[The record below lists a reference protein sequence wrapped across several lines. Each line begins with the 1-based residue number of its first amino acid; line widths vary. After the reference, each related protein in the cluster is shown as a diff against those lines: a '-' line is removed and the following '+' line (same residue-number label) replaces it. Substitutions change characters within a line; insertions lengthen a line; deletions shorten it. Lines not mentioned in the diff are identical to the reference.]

1 MENSDTTDPSLSIL
15 DFLFAIETSDDE
27 LTTEVNRP
35 TSESHRETKERP
47 SRDRQSRNL
56 SVPYTTALQRRQRAE
71 LERLRVEVRVLEAH
85 FFRSLRK
92 RGPQLKDASE
102 ASRRQWGRLLANATH
117 AKQQS
122 AETDNK
128 ALKAI
133 LADQQKLQAAMIKVI
148 ISITQKRSKNS
159 ILCLTFNLKHPVFP
173 AVHSSTVVS
182 LRCER
187 FCRENGRCSIKT
199 SSITPI
205 ASSAPHIGDIVWGH
219 AIKEGDANCVFGGVR
234 KQNPSPLEMDT
245 VATLEYGHE
254 TIYNICTFRQYAN
267 GPQHVLVI
275 TIPSATEPEHAC
287 IMQNCYQLDVAS
299 ASIDE
304 AKKMAFNAIGNKMRL
319 LIQSSQDY
327 YLSSQDFGWIEA
339 GQLYK

>member
-27 LTTEVNRP
+27 LTTE
-35 TSESHRETKERP
+35 
-47 SRDRQSRNL
+47 
-56 SVPYTTALQRRQRAE
+56 RRQRAE

-219 AIKEGDANCVFGGVR
+219 AIKEGDANYVFGGVP

-267 GPQHVLVI
+267 GPQHVLVSTGMWFLPNGELLMQDSNWTV

-299 ASIDE
+299 IDE

-319 LIQSSQDY
+319 LIQSAQDY
-327 YLSSQDFGWIEA
+327 YRTSQDFGWIEA

>member
-27 LTTEVNRP
+27 LTTE
-35 TSESHRETKERP
+35 
-47 SRDRQSRNL
+47 
-56 SVPYTTALQRRQRAE
+56 
-71 LERLRVEVRVLEAH
+71 
-85 FFRSLRK
+85 

-219 AIKEGDANCVFGGVR
+219 AIKEGDANYVFGGVR